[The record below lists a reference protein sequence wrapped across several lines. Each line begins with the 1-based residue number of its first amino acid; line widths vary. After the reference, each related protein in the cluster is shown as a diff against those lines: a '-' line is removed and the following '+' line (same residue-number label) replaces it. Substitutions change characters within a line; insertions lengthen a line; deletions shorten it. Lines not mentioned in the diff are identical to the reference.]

1 MKTVYPFAQ
10 PDIQSLAAPRR
21 ILLGPGPS
29 MAHPRVLEA
38 MSQPLVGHLDPY
50 FLQVMDQVQEMLR
63 YVFQTRNP
71 LTLAVSGTGTAAM
84 ETAVANMVEEGDP
97 VLVCANGYFGLRI
110 AEMVERYGGVL
121 TTIKRPW
128 GEIFDLD
135 EIQAALEKSRAKV
148 VAIVHAETS
157 TGALQPLEGLAQIV
171 HDHGA
176 VLIVDA
182 VTSLGGVPL
191 LVDEWDLDLVYSG
204 TQKCLGCPPGLGPIT
219 LSPRAV
225 ERLHTRQRG
234 VRNWYLDLTGL
245 EKYWGA
251 ERAYHHT
258 APISAH
264 YGLHEGLRLV
274 AEEGLESRWERHRR
288 NAQLFWEGL
297 ERIDLGCH
305 VPSQYRL
312 PSLTTVRI
320 PDGVDDMQV
329 RKRLLQEYNIEVAGG
344 FGELKGKV
352 WRIGLMGYS
361 SREENVNLLLK
372 ALEEIVAGK

>member
-1 MKTVYPFAQ
+1 MKTLYPIEQ
-10 PDIQSLAAPRR
+10 QDISPLAVPGR

-38 MSQPLVGHLDPY
+38 MSQSLVGHLDPF
-50 FLQVMDQVQEMLR
+50 FLKVMDQVQEMLR
-63 YVFQTRNP
+63 YVFQTHNS
-71 LTLAVSGTGTAAM
+71 LTLAVPGTGTAAM
-84 ETAVANMVEEGDP
+84 ETAVANMVEPDDP

-110 AEMVERYGGVL
+110 AEMVERYEGRL
-121 TTIKRPW
+121 TLLKRPW
-128 GEIFDLD
+128 GEVFSLD
-135 EIQAALEKSRAKV
+135 EIEAALRESQAKV

-157 TGALQPLEGLAQIV
+157 TGALQPLEGMAEIV
-171 HDHGA
+171 HNQGA

-225 ERLHTRQRG
+225 ERLHARRSP

-245 EKYWGA
+245 EKYWGPQ
-251 ERAYHHT
+251 RAYHHT
-258 APISAH
+258 SPISAF

-274 AEEGLESRWERHRR
+274 VEEGLEERWERHRHH
-288 NAQLFWEGL
+288 AELFWEGL
-297 ERIDLGCH
+297 ESIDLLCH
-305 VPSQYRL
+305 VPFQVRL

-320 PDGVDDMQV
+320 PEGVDDLQT
-329 RKRLLQEYNIEVAGG
+329 RKRLLEEYNIEVAGG
-344 FGELKGKV
+344 FGELKGVV
-352 WRIGLMGYS
+352 WRVGFMGYS
-361 SREENVNLLLK
+361 SRKENVTLLLR
-372 ALEEIVAGK
+372 ALEELIP